1 MIRRRD
7 YKFFTEKVVIIT
19 ENYRLIRLILVI
31 ITIMSIKI
39 DEKDLAILA
48 LIQEDSQRTAK
59 QIAKKIGAP
68 LTTVFAKTKRMQEQ
82 GIIRGYH
89 AVVAAEKLGAGTSAF
104 ILASV
109 SYRSKADGA
118 PVSQRTVAEEIAKF
132 AEVQEV
138 HIITGDWDL
147 LVKLRAASVDAIGK
161 FVVDKLRLIS
171 GLEKTLTCMVFETV
185 KETTAVALPVK
196 KSVRAQLEV
205 A

>member
-1 MIRRRD
+1 
-7 YKFFTEKVVIIT
+7 
-19 ENYRLIRLILVI
+19 
-31 ITIMSIKI
+31 MSTKL
-39 DEKDLAILA
+39 DEKDFAILA
-48 LIQEDSQRTAK
+48 LIQENGELTAK
-59 QIAKKIGAP
+59 QIAKKIGSP
-68 LTTVFAKTKRMQEQ
+68 LTTVFAKTKRMQEA
-82 GIIRGYH
+82 GIIRGYR
-89 AVVAAEKLGAGTSAF
+89 ALVAADKLGAGTSAF

-118 PVSQRTVAEEIAKF
+118 PVSQRTVAKEIAQF

-185 KETTAVALPVK
+185 KETTAVPLPTRR
-196 KSVRAQLEV
+196 SERAQLEV
-205 A
+205 E